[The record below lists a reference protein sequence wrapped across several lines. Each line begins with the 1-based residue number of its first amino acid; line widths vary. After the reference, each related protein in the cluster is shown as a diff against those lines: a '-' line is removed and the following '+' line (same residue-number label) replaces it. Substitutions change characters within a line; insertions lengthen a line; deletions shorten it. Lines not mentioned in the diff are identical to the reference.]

1 MNDGGGSV
9 REKGPDSQQEAKELV
24 GTARL
29 WLLES
34 LPGTAYCS
42 FTCPHLL
49 KV

>member
-34 LPGTAYCS
+34 LPKTAYW
-42 FTCPHLL
+42 FFMCPHLL